1 MPPRKTPA
9 RFRIRYGVK
18 CRRGTPC
25 EYPGMLDLK
34 TVLVVALAT
43 ATLQAVAWV
52 FVWLAWRH
60 LYELK
65 FLGAGL
71 AAIAFGLLLM
81 IVRGMEP
88 APWAIVLHNTII
100 KLGLVLLAEGL
111 ARFLGQPRYTW
122 IGVSLLCF
130 QIVVWSIAVAVDPG
144 NIAIRIHSSTFFT
157 VVIMSLMCLGLMRDR
172 TQPSLLR
179 WITFGVLAEY
189 MVASI
194 IQSAI
199 EFRLPADFQSDPVL
213 ADRNAWFLLQGT
225 LFLIA
230 IFACLL
236 FMVNSRLSADLREK
250 NAALSREVRER
261 RRLESQLKASL
272 EAERALRDE
281 QTDFMR
287 VVSHE
292 FRTPLAIIR
301 NAVDMIGLVGNR
313 SPEATRERI
322 AGIGEALDHLFS
334 LIERFMA
341 NDRDSGFQP
350 EMMRVDSL
358 IADVRLHFEMTGRGE
373 RLVFTADNETVS
385 LFGDPEMLATVL
397 INLIDNALKYSP
409 EEQPIDID
417 MRKEGRDVVIRV
429 RDHGIGI
436 PKTEL
441 HKIGRRFF
449 RASNTMAGTG
459 TGLGLYS
466 SRKLLVYHG
475 GKLQLLANDDQGM
488 TAIVRLPLTSEAT
501 DHSSLEELTA

>member
-1 MPPRKTPA
+1 
-9 RFRIRYGVK
+9 
-18 CRRGTPC
+18 
-25 EYPGMLDLK
+25 MLDLK
-34 TVLVVALAT
+34 TILVVTFAISS
-43 ATLQAVAWV
+43 LQAIAWL

-65 FLGAGL
+65 FLGAGFT
-71 AAIAFGLLLM
+71 AIAFGLLLM

-88 APWAIVLHNTII
+88 AAWNVVVANTII
-100 KLGLVLLAEGL
+100 KLGLVLLAQGL

-122 IGVSLLCF
+122 IGVSLLIF
-130 QIVVWSIAVAVDPG
+130 QVVAWTTAVAVDSS

-157 VVIMSLMCLGLMRDR
+157 VVIMSVMCLGLIRDR

-179 WITFGVLAEY
+179 WITIGVLAEY
-189 MVASI
+189 MAASI
-194 IQSAI
+194 VQSII
-199 EFRLPADFQSDPVL
+199 EYRLPVDFQGAAVL
-213 ADRNAWFLLQGT
+213 ADRNAWYLLQGT

-230 IFACLL
+230 FFACLL
-236 FMVNSRLSADLREK
+236 FMVSSRLSADLREK
-250 NAALSREVRER
+250 NAALSREVQQR
-261 RRLESQLKASL
+261 RRLESQLNASL
-272 EAERALRDE
+272 SAERALRDE
-281 QTDFMR
+281 QADFMR

-313 SPEATRERI
+313 SPEATKERI
-322 AGIGEALDHLFS
+322 AGIGEALDRLFS
-334 LIERFMA
+334 LIDRFMA

-350 EMMRVDSL
+350 EMMRIGSL
-358 IADVRLHFEMTGRGE
+358 FADVRLHFEMTGRGE
-373 RLVFTADNETVS
+373 RLEFTVDDDAVS
-385 LFGDPEMLATVL
+385 LVADPEMLATVL

-409 EEQPIDID
+409 TDRSVDID
-417 MRKEGRDVVIRV
+417 ARKEDRSVVIRI

-436 PKTEL
+436 PQTEL

-475 GKLQLLANDDQGM
+475 GKLQLLANEDQGM
-488 TAIVRLPLTSEAT
+488 TAIVRLPLSNEMT
-501 DHSSLEELTA
+501 DQLPREELTA